1 MSFKNWHDWL
11 RDLPPLLRWFPIL
24 IVLRPVIDNLY
35 FLKEVSPLLSPPY
48 IVGALTPILCIAA
61 LAKFRIP
68 KTGNIDKAFIPWAI
82 LILLNC
88 GFLLF
93 YDPFSLLTFEF
104 VLKLALPVYLF
115 FFLRVFVTSRR
126 DLDGILTSF
135 LLSGIFVAIL
145 LLFEIIVRPISVQE
159 SRGLERIQ
167 GSFGDVVSYGM
178 YIIFTL
184 IVATY
189 FYFVHR
195 QTVAPM
201 RRVALVAVV
210 VVLGLLGLVNIH
222 HTATYTVFFLVV
234 ILFVFH
240 NFRRRSPIIAFV
252 IIVVLGVVI
261 DFAGSEIIEE
271 RITPLVQTDLRV
283 YAGEVESDRLLHGR
297 VGRWRMMLEMFS
309 AEPVSVQ
316 FLGYP
321 LKFEYVY
328 QFIGIGS
335 HNDFVRIL
343 FATGIAGLTAYLI
356 FLVSVFRRM
365 RRLAPPQ
372 RYLLLAGFIALL
384 LYGISVTPTMYAPFM
399 YFILSA
405 FAFVALPSESLSQ

>member
-1 MSFKNWHDWL
+1 M
-11 RDLPPLLRWFPIL
+11 LRWFPVL
-24 IVLRPVIDNLY
+24 IVLRPIIDNLY

-48 IVGALTPILCIAA
+48 LVGAITPLLCIAA
-61 LAKFRIP
+61 LARFRFP
-68 KTGNIDKAFIPWAI
+68 KAGNIDKAFIPWAVMI
-82 LILLNC
+82 LINC

-115 FFLRVFVTSRR
+115 FFLRVFITSKE

-135 LLSGIFVAIL
+135 LYSGIFVALL
-145 LLFEIIVRPISVQE
+145 LLFEIFVRPISVQE

-189 FYFVHR
+189 FYFVN
-195 QTVAPM
+195 
-201 RRVALVAVV
+201 RRSVSPGRRTALVV
-210 VVLGLLGLVNIH
+210 VVAVLGALGLVNIH

-234 ILFVFH
+234 VLFVYH
-240 NFRRRSPIIAFV
+240 NFRRGSPIIAFS
-252 IIVVLGVVI
+252 IIVVLGVAI
-261 DFAGSEIIEE
+261 DFAGSEIIDEK
-271 RITPLVQTDLRV
+271 ITPLVQTDLRV
-283 YAGEVESDRLLHGR
+283 YAGEVDSDRLLHGR
-297 VGRWRMMLEMFS
+297 VGRWRMMLDRFS

-328 QFIGIGS
+328 QYIGIGS

-343 FATGIAGLTAYLI
+343 FATGIAGLIAYLV
-356 FLVSVFRRM
+356 FLAAVFRKLRN
-365 RRLAPPQ
+365 LGPPQ
-372 RYLLLAGFIALL
+372 RYLLLAGFMALL

-405 FAFVALPSESLSQ
+405 FAFVALPSERLRE